1 MEPLIYQLWDNQENL
16 TEEQIQ
22 LVFKELKSK
31 KIKVKYCFYQ
41 KESTQNKQLAVVYDL
56 IPNQSRRTGVE
67 NNWEVISTRLIS
79 DSELIDY
86 VKNYFQSSYKR
97 FLVFYYENIDKIIY
111 LDKKFN
117 VNTPES
123 FIDESLKRGYKGNFQ
138 IKMTF
143 E

>member
-1 MEPLIYQLWDNQENL
+1 MEPLLYQLWNKQDDF
-16 TEEQIQ
+16 TKEEIQ
-22 LVFKELKSK
+22 LIFKELKSK

-41 KESTQNKQLAVVYDL
+41 KESAQKKQLAVIYDL

-79 DSELIDY
+79 DLELIDY
-86 VKNYFQSSYKR
+86 IKNYFQSSYKR

-117 VNTPES
+117 VNTPEN
-123 FIDESLKRGYKGNFQ
+123 FIDESLKRDFKGSFQ

-143 E
+143 

>member
-1 MEPLIYQLWDNQENL
+1 MEPLLYQLWDSQENL

-41 KESTQNKQLAVVYDL
+41 KESAQNKQLAVVYDL

-79 DSELIDY
+79 DSELLDY
-86 VKNYFQSSYKR
+86 VKNYFQSSHKR

-123 FIDESLKRGYKGNFQ
+123 FVDESLKRGYKGNFQ